1 MDVISVW
8 QPWASLI
15 VLNHKFIE
23 TRPWPAPKSIIGKR
37 IGIASTVRVIPPQL
51 HAYRHDDFQKFYR
64 RLKMPPIEE
73 LPMGKLL
80 GTVFVHSCEMISEQT
95 LEEITDEEYSF
106 GIYERGRFAWHLR
119 DPQPFEQPIPV
130 RGKQGIWKY
139 EGPTEAEATG
149 VLEARTAEIRCV
161 VRNA

>member
-37 IGIASTVRVIPPQL
+37 IGIASTVRIIPPQL
-51 HAYRHDDFQKFYR
+51 SAYQHEDFQRFYR
-64 RLKMPPIEE
+64 PLGLPPIEE

-80 GTVFVHSCEMISEQT
+80 GTVFVHSCEMITERT

-106 GIYERGRFAWHLR
+106 GIYDRGRFAWHLR
-119 DPQPFEQPIPV
+119 DPRAFEEPVPV

-139 EGPTEAEATG
+139 EGLTEAEDPG
-149 VLEARTAEIRCV
+149 VCEARTAEIRRF